1 MNSINRILSL
11 TLILTSLIGCDPN
24 QQVDVIIHNAKIY
37 TVDETFSIAEAM
49 AIKDGKIVEIGPE
62 HTILNKFMATEKL
75 DMNKQVILPG
85 LIDAHSHF
93 LGYGLTL
100 NQVNLVGT
108 KSLEAVYEIMKA
120 YATENNDDWII
131 GRGWD
136 QNDWDEKSFPTN
148 SDLDSI
154 FPSKYVAIKRI
165 DGHAILVSKNVLA
178 LAGITSESKVAGG
191 EILLDRNGEPTGV
204 LVDEAMSLI
213 DSVIPEVTPE
223 SKAQALLKAQENC
236 IQVGLT
242 TVTDAGLTIEEVS
255 QIDALH
261 TNGQLSIRVYAM
273 YSASKE
279 ILNGSRSVSLK
290 TERLTA
296 KAIKVYGDGALGSR
310 GAHLL
315 SPYSDDSTS
324 VGFMITPED
333 SLHMWAKFCKS
344 NNLQLAV
351 HCIGSA
357 GNRKTL
363 NAMAAVLNGTN
374 DLRWRIEHAQM
385 IHPDDHHL
393 FRDNN
398 IIPSMQPTHVTS
410 DMYWVEERVGG
421 ERKEWTYSTHSLM
434 EQNGLIA
441 LGTDFPVEGIEPL
454 HTYYAAVTRTDQTG
468 YPEGGF
474 LPGQLISR
482 EEALKGMTI
491 WAAIA
496 SFEEEQ
502 KGSLE
507 PGKFADFVVLDRDI
521 LQCAPTEIL
530 STNVLETWI
539 NGSLKYEK

>member
-1 MNSINRILSL
+1 
-11 TLILTSLIGCDPN
+11 
-24 QQVDVIIHNAKIY
+24 
-37 TVDETFSIAEAM
+37 
-49 AIKDGKIVEIGPE
+49 
-62 HTILNKFMATEKL
+62 
-75 DMNKQVILPG
+75 
-85 LIDAHSHF
+85 
-93 LGYGLTL
+93 
-100 NQVNLVGT
+100 
-108 KSLEAVYEIMKA
+108 
-120 YATENNDDWII
+120 
-131 GRGWD
+131 
-136 QNDWDEKSFPTN
+136 
-148 SDLDSI
+148 
-154 FPSKYVAIKRI
+154 
-165 DGHAILVSKNVLA
+165 
-178 LAGITSESKVAGG
+178 
-191 EILLDRNGEPTGV
+191 
-204 LVDEAMSLI
+204 
-213 DSVIPEVTPE
+213 
-223 SKAQALLKAQENC
+223 
-236 IQVGLT
+236 
-242 TVTDAGLTIEEVS
+242 
-255 QIDALH
+255 
-261 TNGQLSIRVYAM
+261 
-273 YSASKE
+273 
-279 ILNGSRSVSLK
+279 
-290 TERLTA
+290 
-296 KAIKVYGDGALGSR
+296 
-310 GAHLL
+310 
-315 SPYSDDSTS
+315 
-324 VGFMITPED
+324 
-333 SLHMWAKFCKS
+333 MWAKFCKS

-474 LPGQLISR
+474 LPGQLVSR